1 MANRVNIKV
10 PRSLWTAKDT
20 MRLAQNALASIKL
33 RTSKGLDADE
43 EPFKEYSETPI
54 YVSTRGA
61 RLKPKGGRPSRT
73 GNSVFYEGGYQQYKE
88 ESRSRSGEGGES
100 AEVDLVL
107 SGNMMNNLVVKEA
120 TENMFIIG
128 LTSKAQYG
136 YYVNEE
142 RRFLGLSKKD
152 IETLVDAVEIEVRKK
167 LLR

>member
-43 EPFKEYSETPI
+43 EPFKEYSGTPI

-73 GNSVFYEGGYQQYKE
+73 GNSIFYEGGYQQYKE
-88 ESRSRSGEGGES
+88 ESRSRGGEGDS

-136 YYVNEE
+136 YAVNEE

-167 LLR
+167 LLK

>member
-43 EPFKEYSETPI
+43 EPFAEYSQTPI

-73 GNSVFYEGGYQQYKE
+73 GNSIFYEGGYQQYKE
-88 ESRSRSGEGGES
+88 ESRSRSREGGDS

-136 YYVNEE
+136 YAVNEE

-152 IETLVDAVEIEVRKK
+152 IETLVEAVEIEVRKK

>member
-43 EPFKEYSETPI
+43 EPFKEYSDTPI

-88 ESRSRSGEGGES
+88 ESRRRGSES
-100 AEVDLVL
+100 DSAGVCQGL
-107 SGNMMNNLVVKEA
+107 SGNMMNNLLVKQA
-120 TENMFIIG
+120 T
-128 LTSKAQYG
+128 
-136 YYVNEE
+136 
-142 RRFLGLSKKD
+142 
-152 IETLVDAVEIEVRKK
+152 
-167 LLR
+167 